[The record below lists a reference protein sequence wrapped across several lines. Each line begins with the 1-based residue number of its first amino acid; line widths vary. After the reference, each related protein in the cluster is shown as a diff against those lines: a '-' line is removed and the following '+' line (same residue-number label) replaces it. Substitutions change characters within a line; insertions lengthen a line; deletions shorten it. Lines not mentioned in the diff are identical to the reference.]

1 MKQCPHLI
9 PQLFFLLKKEISKE
23 TIRIVTSTRSVV
35 CLNRK
40 LWTLSRE
47 EVVSGASCNRVCHP
61 PTGRDT
67 RVSFRLP
74 VLEIKRGLL
83 ISLHVHVPVTD
94 AEQHDAVHRLQ
105 PWTSS
110 PSEAPLWSRTPAS
123 LCPPPQQLPGKH
135 VSCKCLQIYDK

>member
-1 MKQCPHLI
+1 MSGPARFDSI
-9 PQLFFLLKKEISKE
+9 IIFFIKKISKE

-35 CLNRK
+35 CLNLN

-67 RVSFRLP
+67 RVSFRLL
-74 VLEIKRGLL
+74 VLEIKRAVL

-105 PWTSS
+105 PWKCS
-110 PSEAPLWSRTPAS
+110 PSEAALWSRTPAS